1 MSADIAANVRHAL
14 NALLSKYQ
22 ELVGRVE
29 ASEKTM
35 EERERQHLQR
45 IEERERQML
54 HTIEE
59 RERQLLQRMDERDA
73 RLRDELERRPVVISC
88 GQARKMGFALETM
101 RQQGVTCAEAKAAG
115 YVEGLK
121 AAGYSLQEVKAA
133 GYSCK
138 EAKAAGFMPRECKQA
153 GFSFQDACSAGL
165 SWSSNPDYWNNQ
177 LDSSPV
183 NWEGQ
188 AF

>member
-1 MSADIAANVRHAL
+1 MNPDEVTHAFS
-14 NALLSKYQ
+14 ALLGKYQ

-54 HTIEE
+54 KRIEE

-121 AAGYSLQEVKAA
+121 AAGYSCA
-133 GYSCK
+133 
-138 EAKAAGFMPRECKQA
+138 EAKAADFMPRECKQA

-165 SWSSNPDYWNNQ
+165 SWASNPDYWNSR

-183 NWEGQ
+183 NWTGQ
-188 AF
+188 TSTR

>member
-73 RLRDELERRPVVISC
+73 QLRDELERRPVVISC

-101 RQQGVTCAEAKAAG
+101 QQQGVTCVEAKAAG

-121 AAGYSLQEVKAA
+121 AAGYSCAEAKAAEYSLQEVKAA
-133 GYSCK
+133 GYSCT
-138 EAKAAGFMPRECKQA
+138 EAKQA
-153 GFSFQDACSAGL
+153 GFTPANCEKEAGYTRQEL
-165 SWSSNPDYWNNQ
+165 LNAGWSQQSWGTW
-177 LDSSPV
+177 
-183 NWEGQ
+183 
-188 AF
+188 